1 MTGNGTD
8 CKRTKKRK
16 KKKDKQ
22 KKNNKQQIST
32 IEKNSY
38 MIINSF
44 LNSLFEASPCALL
57 LLPAFFH
64 AQHSAL
70 GKWAISR
77 ATHRLLDPFAA
88 TRRRLPIW
96 NLQCEVKQRQKIG
109 FFLGETRAPAFIQGV
124 FWPNFPRVLMRR
136 LLQRSPSGSCAC
148 LATRLPQNTLVVS
161 MAAKKKSPHSDASGV
176 DIMGLCGVENVP
188 VLGNLE
194 G

>member
-109 FFLGETRAPAFIQGV
+109 FFFGRNPCTSIYTGCFLAQLSPCPDEASFAKEPQWFLCVPCDAPATKH
-124 FWPNFPRVLMRR
+124 
-136 LLQRSPSGSCAC
+136 AC
-148 LATRLPQNTLVVS
+148 GLNGCE
-161 MAAKKKSPHSDASGV
+161 KKSPHSDASGV